1 MKGTFFSA
9 DFVTDKDDNYR
20 LIEINTDTGIVQS
33 QAYIFDWTDFI
44 GVLSGSNITDVEVI
58 YKYDIQHP
66 IVNHLSASLAVN
78 APFITS
84 FTPTVVATDS
94 IFPPSSTDADNKFIL
109 RMAYDE
115 SAILDSEYA
124 KGILNLLTLFANA
137 GDTGSVCNFYHSS
150 SLHGEYDTLDRNLF
164 NGDLLPDMVG
174 KPLSETHRG
183 HVFYKIGHSESGSV
197 DRYNNFIEAVSP
209 SNFVLEQ
216 YHIPQS
222 QIDGGVVK
230 STRSFCIVY
239 GPNLDLCYAAEYDIE
254 SVLALPTGSIV
265 FDDSK
270 VDNKLETKHYYEY
283 ATNTIKN
290 VNHGILENEDILDI
304 NNQPVLIKDMVLG
317 NSYLSYFISGS
328 PNTDDYEVLR
338 GWTYEGNTLPS
349 GSYLTSS
356 TLIGLYED
364 VTYAND
370 LTEIIFE
377 SGDKVIIG
385 GEARMLVHNKNTN
398 VTSYQR
404 VVDLTTDYSVFGMNE
419 TTNSIVE
426 LNLNIYDEQQPV
438 YTMNMED
445 VDNFILASGNFVSFF
460 VVHNLTGGS
469 CFIAGTKILMA
480 DGTEKN
486 IEDVVEGDEVISFN
500 ESTLQNEVKKVIGLK
515 TPIHNDL
522 VRYEFANQTS
532 VTSTFDHPFYVGDL
546 ELASFAPFLTNKRYE
561 IGKEVRQIKVGD
573 LVYLPTNKS
582 KTAIKDIIELDSNDT
597 QTYIITVEDNHN
609 FYANNILVH
618 NK

>member
-1 MKGTFFSA
+1 
-9 DFVTDKDDNYR
+9 
-20 LIEINTDTGIVQS
+20 
-33 QAYIFDWTDFI
+33 
-44 GVLSGSNITDVEVI
+44 
-58 YKYDIQHP
+58 
-66 IVNHLSASLAVN
+66 
-78 APFITS
+78 
-84 FTPTVVATDS
+84 
-94 IFPPSSTDADNKFIL
+94 
-109 RMAYDE
+109 
-115 SAILDSEYA
+115 
-124 KGILNLLTLFANA
+124 
-137 GDTGSVCNFYHSS
+137 
-150 SLHGEYDTLDRNLF
+150 
-164 NGDLLPDMVG
+164 
-174 KPLSETHRG
+174 
-183 HVFYKIGHSESGSV
+183 
-197 DRYNNFIEAVSP
+197 
-209 SNFVLEQ
+209 
-216 YHIPQS
+216 
-222 QIDGGVVK
+222 
-230 STRSFCIVY
+230 
-239 GPNLDLCYAAEYDIE
+239 
-254 SVLALPTGSIV
+254 
-265 FDDSK
+265 
-270 VDNKLETKHYYEY
+270 
-283 ATNTIKN
+283 
-290 VNHGILENEDILDI
+290 
-304 NNQPVLIKDMVLG
+304 MVLG
-317 NSYLSYFISGS
+317 NSYLSYYIQGS

-377 SGDKVIIG
+377 SGDKVVIG

>member
-33 QAYIFDWTDFI
+33 QSYIFDWTDFI
-44 GVLSGSNITDVEVI
+44 DILSGSNITDVEVV

-84 FTPTVVATDS
+84 FTKTVVATDS
-94 IFPPSSTDADNKFIL
+94 IFPPSSTDNDNKFIL

-137 GDTGSVCNFYHSS
+137 GDTGSICNFYHSS
-150 SLHGEYDTLDRNLF
+150 SLHGEYDTLDRTLF
-164 NGDLLPDMVG
+164 NGELLPDMVG

-183 HVFYKIGHSESGSV
+183 HTFYKIGHSTSGSV
-197 DRYNNFIEAVSP
+197 DRYTNFIEAVSP

-222 QIDGGVVK
+222 QIDAGIVK

-239 GPNLDLCYAAEYDIE
+239 GSNLDLCYVAEYDIE
-254 SVLALPTGSIV
+254 SVLELPTTSIA

-270 VDNKLETKHYYEY
+270 IDNKLETKHYYEY

-290 VNHGILENEDILDI
+290 VNHGILENEDILDS
-304 NNQPVLIKDMVLG
+304 NNQAVLIKDMVLG
-317 NSYLSYFISGS
+317 NSYQSYYIEGS

-338 GWTYEGNTLPS
+338 GWTYEGSTLPS

-370 LTEIIFE
+370 LTEIKFE
-377 SGDKVIIG
+377 SGDSVIIG

-398 VTSYQR
+398 ITSYQR

-419 TTNSIVE
+419 TTNSISE
-426 LNLNIYDEQQPV
+426 LNLVIYDEQQPV

-460 VVHNLTGGS
+460 VVHNLIGGS
-469 CFIAGTKILMA
+469 CFVAGTKVLMG
-480 DGTEKN
+480 DNTEKN
-486 IEDVVEGDEVISFN
+486 IEDIVEGDIVLSFN
-500 ESTLQNEVKKVIGLK
+500 ETTLQNEPKAVIGLK
-515 TPIHNDL
+515 QPVHSTMVKYHFGNGGDVSCTYDHPIYVGGYEIASITPTVTND
-522 VRYEFANQTS
+522 RYNIVDKTTRQIVIGDIVHLPNGDTS
-532 VTSTFDHPFYVGDL
+532 VIESIEDL
-546 ELASFAPFLTNKRYE
+546 PM
-561 IGKEVRQIKVGD
+561 
-573 LVYLPTNKS
+573 
-582 KTAIKDIIELDSNDT
+582 LDY
-597 QTYIITVEDNHN
+597 QTYLITVADNHN